1 MPKITSKGQ
10 ITIPQEIRNKFG
22 FMPGMDVEII
32 IEDNKALIVKNRH
45 ENQFIKWLGFNRHEN
60 QFIKWLGRGNKL
72 NRRSID
78 HMVDQLRGRT
88 DE

>member
-10 ITIPQEIRNKFG
+10 VTIPQDIRNKFG
-22 FMPGMDVEII
+22 FLPGMDVEII
-32 IEDNKALIVKNRH
+32 VENNKPIIVKSRDENR
-45 ENQFIKWLGFNRHEN
+45 FM
-60 QFIKWLGRGNKL
+60 KWLGRKVKKS
-72 NRRSID
+72 RVSVD